1 MKFIKAN
8 WRLIVG
14 VLFVISAVSSLV
26 VLDFVGVI
34 VCGAIGGG
42 LIFWQYKDANRDK
55 PAEYEARPV
64 KPAKA
69 APPAGAAAPEQKPD
83 TYTRKFKVR
92 GVTFNN
98 DDGTSRQE
106 ILKKIYRKKP
116 PFDNGLNVE
125 LKEYTYD
132 DGPTFGVYVNGYMI
146 GNIPGDDTDFINRAR
161 RRGVEVVGFKVDYFE
176 PEDESERGR
185 VYYARI
191 KLEIVPIRAAKA
203 AK

>member
-1 MKFIKAN
+1 MKFVKAN

-14 VLFVISAVSSLV
+14 VLFVIHAVSFLT
-26 VLDFVGVI
+26 VLDLVGVI

-42 LIFWQYKDANRDK
+42 LIFWQCKDANCDK

-69 APPAGAAAPEQKPD
+69 APAVGAAAPEQKPD
-83 TYTRKFKVR
+83 TYTRNFKVR
-92 GVTFNN
+92 GVTFYN

-125 LKEYTYD
+125 LKQYTYN
-132 DGPTFGVYVNGYMI
+132 DGPAYGVYVNGYMI
-146 GNIPGDDTDFINRAR
+146 GNIPGDNTDFVNHAR

-176 PEDESERGR
+176 PEDEPERGR

>member
-1 MKFIKAN
+1 MKFVKAN

-55 PAEYEARPV
+55 PAEYDARPV

-98 DDGTSRQE
+98 DDGTSRQD

-116 PFDNGLNVE
+116 PFDNCLNVE

-132 DGPTFGVYVNGYMI
+132 DGPTFGVYVNGFMV

-176 PEDESERGR
+176 PEDEPERGR

-191 KLEIVPIRAAKA
+191 KLEIVPVRAAKA

>member
-14 VLFVISAVSSLV
+14 CHFVFFAILSLAT
-26 VLDFVGVI
+26 LDIVGFI

-42 LIFWQYKDANRDK
+42 LIFWQYKAANRDK

-64 KPAKA
+64 KPVNA
-69 APPAGAAAPEQKPD
+69 ASPAGAAAPKQNAD

-92 GVTFNN
+92 GVTFDN

-125 LKEYTYD
+125 LKQYTYN
-132 DGPTFGVYVNGYMI
+132 DGPAYGVYVNGYMI
-146 GNIPGDDTDFINRAR
+146 GNIPGDNTDFVNHAR

-176 PEDESERGR
+176 PEDEPERGR

-191 KLEIVPIRAAKA
+191 KLEIVPVRAAKA